1 MLESLRLGDTTGLS
15 RQELAERV
23 EALRLPWVLA
33 LVAKMAVPLI
43 GLAIWLLPAA
53 CAAVVVTET
62 LERSTGALA
71 RAFGLGLAVPV
82 FGASFIAVA
91 GLFSLI
97 GQPGIVAGKFPRR
110 ADHPVYA
117 LRRIYGLCWTQLYY
131 FRPLYALCLAMPPL
145 KWLVFRL
152 FGYRGTMQFTI
163 YPDTWI
169 RDLPMLSFSP
179 GAYVGNR
186 ACVGTNICLND
197 GTIIVGPVTCRLNS
211 MVGHL
216 AVFGLG
222 TDLGEGAEIG
232 VGAATGFAVR
242 IGARASIKPRA
253 NVNNGA
259 LIGEG
264 AIVGTAALIGQKAT
278 IGPGIE
284 IPAGA
289 SIPAFAVIATQ
300 ADADRYC
307 IHKTQGLLERD
318 AV

>member
-1 MLESLRLGDTTGLS
+1 MLDSIRIGDTTGLS

-23 EALRLPWVLA
+23 AALRLPWVLA
-33 LVAKMAVPLI
+33 AAAKSAVPLI
-43 GLAIWLLPAA
+43 GLGIWLLPAA
-53 CAAVVVTET
+53 CASLVVMAT
-62 LERSTGALA
+62 LESASGSWTRAIGLSLAL
-71 RAFGLGLAVPV
+71 PV
-82 FGASFIAVA
+82 FAVSFVVVA

-131 FRPLYALCLAMPPL
+131 FRPLYAFCLAMPPL

-152 FGYRGTMQFTI
+152 FGYRGTMQFTV

-169 RDLPMLSFSP
+169 RDLPMLSFAE
-179 GAYVGNR
+179 GAYLGNR

-197 GTIIVGPVTCRLNS
+197 GSIIVGPVTCHANS

-222 TDLGEGAEIG
+222 TALEEGAEIG

-242 IGARASIKPRA
+242 IGACASIKPRA

-259 LIGEG
+259 IIGEG
-264 AIVGTAALIGQKAT
+264 AIVGTAALIGQKAR

-284 IPAGA
+284 IRPGEV
-289 SIPAFAVIATQ
+289 SRP
-300 ADADRYC
+300 
-307 IHKTQGLLERD
+307 LP
-318 AV
+318 